1 MARKTRIALMIT
13 AIVLTILIIIGILG
27 FLYLKTDVFKTNEE
41 LFAKYFMKGFDA
53 IDVIKNEDT
62 LGIENTLETNKYTS
76 ELKGNVEYTTNLGTD
91 SEDKNS
97 SINQIGINVK
107 SDIDKTNNYK
117 YQDISISSENEKY
130 VGLEYLKENKDYGVR
145 LNDVKQFISNDDE
158 ENKLFKDIGIENFN
172 IITTETDIK
181 SIFDFTE
188 EEKQTLMNTYAGTI
202 TANISK
208 NKYYKQTNTLITMEN
223 GDVQTNAYG
232 IKTTIEEYNNLYIK
246 ILEKIEKDEIILS
259 RIDSIEKE
267 IKQKYPNYESDKSM
281 RDKFVASI
289 EEKIQNIQNNNIGND
304 EVKIIVYENKGNT
317 VRISI
322 EKPTE
327 KIIMDIYN
335 NKIKID
341 ISELGY
347 ETKEKTIKIEKDNTE
362 TENDIIMEYENK
374 KNDETLKNIQLN
386 YTQSLK
392 DNDNINKK
400 LKLLIS
406 NKKYEGILN
415 IEDNI
420 QIVQNFENQV
430 KLDKDNI
437 KIGTLQDEQVNMI
450 IGVLQENIKEQFN
463 NLYAVVPKDDYRKML
478 QNLEIIDKNT
488 IQISENNEVTDTERK
503 RFNSQFEF
511 FASENL
517 TSDNIK
523 ELINTT
529 ENNLEDI
536 KVLLKNGEIQDIDM
550 DELNSSNNSSEYKKS
565 ISELLFYIKQNSNNK
580 EKVSNALKYIENDDN
595 KYNVSIEYD
604 NNGLAKIIRAKIQ
617 NENE

>member
-130 VGLEYLKENKDYGVR
+130 VGLEYLKENKNYGVR

-362 TENDIIMEYENK
+362 TENDIIIEYENK

-550 DELNSSNNSSEYKKS
+550 DELNSSNNSSEYKKN

>member
-362 TENDIIMEYENK
+362 TENNIIIEYENK

-550 DELNSSNNSSEYKKS
+550 DELDSSNNSSDYKKS

>member
-76 ELKGNVEYTTNLGTD
+76 DLKGNVEYTTNLGTD

-362 TENDIIMEYENK
+362 TENNIIIEYENK

-550 DELNSSNNSSEYKKS
+550 DELDSSNNSSDYKKS

-604 NNGLAKIIRAKIQ
+604 NNGLAKIIRTKIQ

>member
-232 IKTTIEEYNNLYIK
+232 IKTTIEEYNNLHIK

-259 RIDSIEKE
+259 RIDSIEKA

-362 TENDIIMEYENK
+362 TENNIIIEYENK

-450 IGVLQENIKEQFN
+450 IGVLQDNIKEQFN
-463 NLYAVVPKDDYRKML
+463 NLYAVVPKDDYREML

>member
-53 IDVIKNEDT
+53 IDIIKNEDT

-362 TENDIIMEYENK
+362 TENDIIIEYENK

-550 DELNSSNNSSEYKKS
+550 DELNSSNNSSEYKKN

>member
-362 TENDIIMEYENK
+362 TENDIIIEYENK

-550 DELNSSNNSSEYKKS
+550 DELNSSNNSSEYKKN

>member
-53 IDVIKNEDT
+53 IDIIKNEDT

-158 ENKLFKDIGIENFN
+158 ENKLFKDIGIENLN

-232 IKTTIEEYNNLYIK
+232 IKTTIE
-246 ILEKIEKDEIILS
+246 
-259 RIDSIEKE
+259 
-267 IKQKYPNYESDKSM
+267 
-281 RDKFVASI
+281 
-289 EEKIQNIQNNNIGND
+289 
-304 EVKIIVYENKGNT
+304 
-317 VRISI
+317 
-322 EKPTE
+322 
-327 KIIMDIYN
+327 
-335 NKIKID
+335 
-341 ISELGY
+341 
-347 ETKEKTIKIEKDNTE
+347 
-362 TENDIIMEYENK
+362 
-374 KNDETLKNIQLN
+374 
-386 YTQSLK
+386 
-392 DNDNINKK
+392 
-400 LKLLIS
+400 
-406 NKKYEGILN
+406 
-415 IEDNI
+415 
-420 QIVQNFENQV
+420 
-430 KLDKDNI
+430 
-437 KIGTLQDEQVNMI
+437 
-450 IGVLQENIKEQFN
+450 
-463 NLYAVVPKDDYRKML
+463 
-478 QNLEIIDKNT
+478 
-488 IQISENNEVTDTERK
+488 
-503 RFNSQFEF
+503 
-511 FASENL
+511 
-517 TSDNIK
+517 
-523 ELINTT
+523 
-529 ENNLEDI
+529 
-536 KVLLKNGEIQDIDM
+536 
-550 DELNSSNNSSEYKKS
+550 
-565 ISELLFYIKQNSNNK
+565 
-580 EKVSNALKYIENDDN
+580 
-595 KYNVSIEYD
+595 
-604 NNGLAKIIRAKIQ
+604 
-617 NENE
+617 

>member
-1 MARKTRIALMIT
+1 MARKTRITLMIT

-362 TENDIIMEYENK
+362 TENNIIIEYENK

-463 NLYAVVPKDDYRKML
+463 NLYAVVPKDDYREML

-550 DELNSSNNSSEYKKS
+550 DELDSSNNSSDYKKS

>member
-1 MARKTRIALMIT
+1 MARKTRIALMIA

-232 IKTTIEEYNNLYIK
+232 IKTTIEEYNNLHIK

-259 RIDSIEKE
+259 RIDSIEKA

-362 TENDIIMEYENK
+362 TENNIIIEYENK

-450 IGVLQENIKEQFN
+450 IGVLQDNIKEQFN
-463 NLYAVVPKDDYRKML
+463 NLYAVVPKDDYREML

>member
-1 MARKTRIALMIT
+1 MARKTRIAVMIM
-13 AIVLTILIIIGILG
+13 AIVLAILIVIGILG

-62 LGIENTLETNKYTS
+62 LGIENILETNKYTS

-130 VGLEYLKENKDYGVR
+130 VGLEYLKENKNYGVR

-181 SIFDFTE
+181 SILDFTE

-259 RIDSIEKE
+259 RIDSIEKA
-267 IKQKYPNYESDKSM
+267 IKQKYPNYESGKSM

-304 EVKIIVYENKGNT
+304 EIKIIVYENKGNT

-347 ETKEKTIKIEKDNTE
+347 ETTEKTIKIEKDNTE
-362 TENDIIMEYENK
+362 NENNIVVEYENK

-415 IEDNI
+415 FENNI

-478 QNLEIIDKNT
+478 QNLEIIDKNS
-488 IQISENNEVTDTERK
+488 IQISYDNGVTDIERK

-517 TSDNIK
+517 NSDNIK

-550 DELNSSNNSSEYKKS
+550 DELDSSNNSSDYKKS
-565 ISELLFYIKQNSNNK
+565 ISEILFYIKQNSNNK

>member
-158 ENKLFKDIGIENFN
+158 ENKLFKDIGIENLN

-362 TENDIIMEYENK
+362 TENNIIIEYENK

-550 DELNSSNNSSEYKKS
+550 DELNSSNNSSEYKKN

>member
-76 ELKGNVEYTTNLGTD
+76 KLKGNVEYTTNLGTD

-362 TENDIIMEYENK
+362 TENNIIIEYENK

-450 IGVLQENIKEQFN
+450 IGVLQDNIKEQFN
-463 NLYAVVPKDDYRKML
+463 NLYAVVPKDDYREML

>member
-76 ELKGNVEYTTNLGTD
+76 KLKGNVEYTTNLGTD

-232 IKTTIEEYNNLYIK
+232 IKTTIEEYNNLHIK

-259 RIDSIEKE
+259 RIDSIEKA

-362 TENDIIMEYENK
+362 TENNIIIEYENK

-450 IGVLQENIKEQFN
+450 IGVLQDNIKEQFN
-463 NLYAVVPKDDYRKML
+463 NLYAVVPKDDYREML

>member
-76 ELKGNVEYTTNLGTD
+76 KLKGNVEYTTNLGTD

-259 RIDSIEKE
+259 RIDSIEKA

-362 TENDIIMEYENK
+362 TENNIIIEYENK

-450 IGVLQENIKEQFN
+450 IGVLQDNIKEQFN
-463 NLYAVVPKDDYRKML
+463 NLYAVVPKDDYREML

>member
-158 ENKLFKDIGIENFN
+158 ENKLFKDIGIENLN

-362 TENDIIMEYENK
+362 TENDIIIEYENK

-406 NKKYEGILN
+406 NKKYEGSLN

-550 DELNSSNNSSEYKKS
+550 DELNSSNNSSEYKKN

>member
-181 SIFDFTE
+181 SILDFTE

-259 RIDSIEKE
+259 RIDSIEKA

-362 TENDIIMEYENK
+362 TENNIIIEYENK

-450 IGVLQENIKEQFN
+450 IGVLQDNIKEQFN
-463 NLYAVVPKDDYRKML
+463 NLYAVVPKDDYREML

>member
-362 TENDIIMEYENK
+362 TENNIIIEYENK

-463 NLYAVVPKDDYRKML
+463 NLYAVVPKDDYREML

-550 DELNSSNNSSEYKKS
+550 DELDSSNNSSDYKKS

>member
-53 IDVIKNEDT
+53 IDVIKNENT

-130 VGLEYLKENKDYGVR
+130 VGLEYLKENKEYGVR

-362 TENDIIMEYENK
+362 TENNIIIEYENK

-550 DELNSSNNSSEYKKS
+550 DELNSSNNSSEYKKN

>member
-259 RIDSIEKE
+259 RIDSIEKT
-267 IKQKYPNYESDKSM
+267 IKQKYPNYETDKSM
-281 RDKFVASI
+281 KDKFIESI
-289 EEKIQNIQNNNIGND
+289 EEKIQDIQNNNIGND

-362 TENDIIMEYENK
+362 TENNIIIEYENK

-450 IGVLQENIKEQFN
+450 IGVLQDNIKEQFN
-463 NLYAVVPKDDYRKML
+463 NLYAVVPKDDYREML

>member
-550 DELNSSNNSSEYKKS
+550 DELNSSNNSSEYKKN

>member
-259 RIDSIEKE
+259 RIDSIEKA

-362 TENDIIMEYENK
+362 TENNIIIEYENK

-463 NLYAVVPKDDYRKML
+463 NLYAVVPKDDYREML

>member
-232 IKTTIEEYNNLYIK
+232 IKTTIEEYNNLHIK

-259 RIDSIEKE
+259 RIDSIEKA

-289 EEKIQNIQNNNIGND
+289 EEKIQNIKNNNIGND

-362 TENDIIMEYENK
+362 TENNIIIEYENK

-450 IGVLQENIKEQFN
+450 IGVLQDNIKEQFN
-463 NLYAVVPKDDYRKML
+463 NLYAVVPKDDYREML

>member
-259 RIDSIEKE
+259 RIDSIEKT

-362 TENDIIMEYENK
+362 TENNIIIEYENK

-450 IGVLQENIKEQFN
+450 IGVLQDNIKEQFN
-463 NLYAVVPKDDYRKML
+463 NLYAVVPKDDYREML

>member
-362 TENDIIMEYENK
+362 TENNIIIEYENK

-392 DNDNINKK
+392 DNYNINKK

-550 DELNSSNNSSEYKKS
+550 DELDSSNNSSDYKKS

>member
-27 FLYLKTDVFKTNEE
+27 LLYLKTDVFKTNEE

-62 LGIENTLETNKYTS
+62 LEIENTLETNKYTS

-362 TENDIIMEYENK
+362 TENNIIIEYENK

-550 DELNSSNNSSEYKKS
+550 DELDSSNNSSDYKKS

>member
-158 ENKLFKDIGIENFN
+158 ENKLFKDIGIENLN

-362 TENDIIMEYENK
+362 TENDIIIEYENK

-550 DELNSSNNSSEYKKS
+550 DELNSSNNSSEYKKN

>member
-362 TENDIIMEYENK
+362 TENDIIIEYENK

-550 DELNSSNNSSEYKKS
+550 DELNSSNNSSEYKKN

-580 EKVSNALKYIENDDN
+580 EKASNALKYIENDDN

>member
-76 ELKGNVEYTTNLGTD
+76 KLKGNVEYTTNLGTD

-259 RIDSIEKE
+259 RIDSIEKT

-362 TENDIIMEYENK
+362 TENNIIIEYENK

-450 IGVLQENIKEQFN
+450 IGVLQDNIKEQFN
-463 NLYAVVPKDDYRKML
+463 NLYAVVPKDDYREML

>member
-76 ELKGNVEYTTNLGTD
+76 KLKGNVEYTTNLGTD

-181 SIFDFTE
+181 SILDFTE

-259 RIDSIEKE
+259 RIDSIEKA

-362 TENDIIMEYENK
+362 TENNIIIEYENK

-450 IGVLQENIKEQFN
+450 IGVLQDNIKEQFN
-463 NLYAVVPKDDYRKML
+463 NLYAVVPKDDYREML

>member
-158 ENKLFKDIGIENFN
+158 ENKLFKDIGIENLN

-304 EVKIIVYENKGNT
+304 EVKIIVYENKGHT

-362 TENDIIMEYENK
+362 TENDIIIEYENK

-550 DELNSSNNSSEYKKS
+550 DELNSSNNSSEYKKN

-580 EKVSNALKYIENDDN
+580 EKASNALKYIENDDN

>member
-158 ENKLFKDIGIENFN
+158 ENKLFKDIGIENLN

-550 DELNSSNNSSEYKKS
+550 DELNSSNNSSEYKKN

>member
-232 IKTTIEEYNNLYIK
+232 IKTTIEEYNNLHIK

-259 RIDSIEKE
+259 RIDSIEKA

-362 TENDIIMEYENK
+362 TENNIIIEYENK

-450 IGVLQENIKEQFN
+450 IGVLQDNIKEQFN
-463 NLYAVVPKDDYRKML
+463 NLYAVVPKDDYREML

-529 ENNLEDI
+529 ENKLEDI